1 MRRHAT
7 TNRESSMT
15 PPATKS
21 REMSK
26 DSAHL
31 RGSRTNLG
39 NAATAGLLG
48 QGNSSREIPPS
59 IRARMERS
67 FGVDAR
73 GIRIDDSS
81 AAREESDSL
90 NAEAFAQHGQI
101 RWSSSAPP
109 LDSPQAESLLA
120 HEIAHV
126 MQQQH
131 SGADD
136 DRVSS
141 PQEVA
146 ERSADAAAGQA
157 SAGNNAAGQ
166 TATASGAAPAGVAR
180 QPRPGAAPAPS
191 ASNSTASATHT
202 VAAFLQKVARTAP
215 PQNIKKA
222 RVVRDALR
230 KLAWSAGSSARL
242 LDVDMFAQAETT
254 SNDPNVMAEQFVARV
269 PRINPAAL
277 RELDNQ
283 PFIDQQS
290 GLVGRISDL
299 LDKSAPGGG
308 EIPSS
313 PGQMSTEDQ
322 AHNTTDIL
330 AAMRG
335 TRAPGGFGPMKGDI
349 LQLGRIGQGAGG
361 VFKPKETKP
370 AGVQA
375 DDYPAVESAIAKMPK
390 DALVPAEVKG
400 KGNTDD
406 WAATADFALDLARSM
421 DFAQKSKQ
429 SECIV
434 TLGSNYE
441 GIKDRE
447 ALRIAVEAIIQQL
460 RDALPHHAT
469 DVKYV
474 VVKTGK
480 TTLTRGIVQAP

>member
-1 MRRHAT
+1 MNRHAAAT
-7 TNRESSMT
+7 SESSMT

-26 DSAHL
+26 DSAPL
-31 RGSRTNLG
+31 RGSRTGLG
-39 NAATAGLLG
+39 NAATAGLLA
-48 QGNSSREIPPS
+48 QGNSAKEIPPS
-59 IRARMERS
+59 IRARMESS
-67 FGVDAR
+67 FGIDAR
-73 GIRIDDSS
+73 DIRIDDSS

-90 NAEAFAQHGQI
+90 NAEAFVQHGQI
-101 RWSSSAPP
+101 HWGSCAPP

-126 MQQQH
+126 KQHRH

-141 PQEVA
+141 PQEAA
-146 ERSADAAAGQA
+146 EQSADAAAGQA

-166 TATASGAAPAGVAR
+166 TAIAAGAAPAGVAR
-180 QPRPGAAPAPS
+180 QSKPGAAPAT
-191 ASNSTASATHT
+191 SNSTPSATHT

-242 LDVDMFAQAETT
+242 LDVDKFAQSETT

-299 LDKSAPGGG
+299 LDKSAPRGG
-308 EIPSS
+308 EFPLP
-313 PGQMSTEDQ
+313 PGQISTGDQ
-322 AHNTTDIL
+322 AQNTTDIL
-330 AAMRG
+330 GAMRG
-335 TRAPGGFGPMKGDI
+335 TRAPGGFGPVKGDI
-349 LQLGRIGQGAGG
+349 LQLGRIAQGAGG
-361 VFKPKETKP
+361 VLKSKETKP
-370 AGVQA
+370 PGVQA

-406 WAATADFALDLARSM
+406 WAATSDFALDLARSM
-421 DFAQKSKQ
+421 DFAQRSKQ

-474 VVKTGK
+474 IVKTGR